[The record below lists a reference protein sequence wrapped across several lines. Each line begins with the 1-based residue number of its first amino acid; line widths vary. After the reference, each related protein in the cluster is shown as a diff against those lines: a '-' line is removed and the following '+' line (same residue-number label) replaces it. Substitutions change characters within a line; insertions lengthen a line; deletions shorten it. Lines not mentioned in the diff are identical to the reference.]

1 MCGSNTYQYT
11 VRVSPRAKYVRLKVS
26 ARDGVVVV
34 VPKGFDEAGI
44 PDLVRRKQRWIE
56 AAFKELETRRAA
68 AAAAPVRLL
77 PERIV
82 LPAMGQEWS
91 VEYRPT
97 DESWVTAA
105 PREGQRLI
113 VSGNVAEHRLCSE
126 VLRRWMQGLTYRHLV
141 PLLGRLAEENGFQ
154 VNRVLVRLQKT
165 RWASCSA
172 RKTVSINQKALFLPP
187 QFVRYILIHELC
199 HTVHLNHSAR
209 FWALVAEHVPDYREI
224 RRELR
229 TAWKLVPEW
238 AARERG
244 A

>member
-1 MCGSNTYQYT
+1 MTSSFDYT
-11 VRVSPRAKYVRLKVS
+11 IRVSPRAKYVRLQVS

-34 VPKGFDEAGI
+34 VPKGFDQAGI
-44 PDLVRRKQRWIE
+44 PEFVQQRRRWIE

-68 AAAAPVRLL
+68 AAAAPVRPL

-82 LPAMGQEWS
+82 LPAISQEWP
-91 VEYRPT
+91 VEYEPT
-97 DESWVTAA
+97 DEPWVTAA
-105 PREGQRLI
+105 PREGQRLV
-113 VSGNVAEHRLCSE
+113 VSGNVAEHRLCRE
-126 VLRRWMQGLTYRHLV
+126 VLRRWMQQLSHRHLV
-141 PLLGRLAEENGFQ
+141 PLLGQLAKENGFQ
-154 VNRVLVRLQKT
+154 VNRVLVRAQKT
-165 RWASCSA
+165 RWASCSGK
-172 RKTVSINQKALFLPP
+172 KTVSINQNALFLPP
-187 QFVRYILIHELC
+187 QSVRYILIHELC